1 MKIFKIELT
10 DNDENLQNEW
20 ICYSRQSFVKTYNQ
34 LIQQKNDGILWSYT
48 GDDIDNL
55 QELEEKRFYYEES
68 ETPKARINNH
78 IFKYIIYFI
87 IYLIITPFAV
97 LLKLGKK

>member
-20 ICYSRQSFVKTYNQ
+20 ICYNKQSFVKTYNQ
-34 LIQQKNDGILWSYT
+34 LIKQKNDGILWSYT

-55 QELEEKRFYYEES
+55 QEIPEKRFYYEES
-68 ETPKARINNH
+68 ETPKTRINNG
-78 IFKYIIYFI
+78 ILKILLYFI